1 MQQQKVKPC
10 TRLSPQH
17 QAGQQLSSHSRGRR
31 CLVDLGVAAKCSFN
45 AASPAGLRTLLGGG
59 KGERDEGELKKSRDK
74 REIRKEK

>member
-1 MQQQKVKPC
+1 MQQQEAKPR
-10 TRLSPQH
+10 TRLRARH